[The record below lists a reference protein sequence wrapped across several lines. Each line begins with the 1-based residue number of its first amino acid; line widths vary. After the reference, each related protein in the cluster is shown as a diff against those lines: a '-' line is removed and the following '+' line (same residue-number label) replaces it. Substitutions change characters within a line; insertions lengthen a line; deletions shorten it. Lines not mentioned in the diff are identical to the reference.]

1 MLILMVDRESY
12 TGYTGL
18 ADPADM
24 MACNAAQL
32 YASDTGHEQCAQAAQ
47 YCMQYPGTRGCR
59 EKTDACTKGCSPDVA
74 QRMQACSHIC
84 GPLDYFPSNHCGASQ
99 VEPPA
104 YDYGGEP
111 GWKDFCSGAGCVDWI
126 DASLKANPGALATGS
141 SCE

>member
-1 MLILMVDRESY
+1 
-12 TGYTGL
+12 
-18 ADPADM
+18 
-24 MACNAAQL
+24 MAFEIDYLSRYAGIPDQRSSLTAASQWL
-32 YASDTGHEQCAQAAQ
+32 GGMATAAAEARIPIQ

-59 EKTDACTKGCSPDVA
+59 EKTDACTKGCGPDVA

-84 GPLDYFPSNHCGASQ
+84 GPLDYFPSNQCGASQ